1 MLSVPPLWQAFGM
14 ALRLVIE
21 GDRAMRRGDSAV
33 LGGGV
38 GIWPFLALVVGEIA
52 ESASHSRQRGTAIYL
67 LRSRGQLTIVEH
79 SGGAMAARINAGRA
93 RCWGSWIWLVLA
105 VLAGQAVAMGADVEG
120 GQDHPLVSRFAGSQ
134 LIGYQQLDYDGGVFY
149 LPNKGQGFDP
159 AQELDLEAPQVVEGQ
174 ISRLVYVAPAGKTAL
189 EVHRNFEQA
198 LKGAGLQ
205 VVTAV
210 DGRKAWWRIGAHW
223 RANFKGIR
231 FQSPFAADIS
241 PFDDQGFYL
250 YGTLTKGGKTVA
262 VSVLT
267 GPVSLFARDHYQ
279 TPETTAQA
287 AVAVQIVEPKEM
299 ASGQVTVSADAI
311 GKGLATEGR
320 IALYGIY
327 FDTGKHQLKP
337 ESTAQLDA
345 MAQLLTAKPALR
357 VHIVG
362 HTDNTG
368 DFNANLQLSQRRAE
382 AVVKALVDQY
392 QIDARRLSAQ
402 GVASLSPVAGNGSEA
417 GRALNR
423 RVEMVEQ

>member
-1 MLSVPPLWQAFGM
+1 M
-14 ALRLVIE
+14 ASRITA
-21 GDRAMRRGDSAV
+21 GKRRRWGF
-33 LGGGV
+33 
-38 GIWPFLALVVGEIA
+38 WRWLAI
-52 ESASHSRQRGTAIYL
+52 
-67 LRSRGQLTIVEH
+67 
-79 SGGAMAARINAGRA
+79 
-93 RCWGSWIWLVLA
+93 A
-105 VLAGQAVAMGADVEG
+105 VLAGPALAMGPDVEG

-149 LPNKGQGFDP
+149 LPNQDQGFDP
-159 AQELDLEAPQVVEGQ
+159 GRELDLEAPQVVEGQ

-198 LKGAGLQ
+198 LKSAGLQ
-205 VVTAV
+205 VATAV

-231 FQSPFAADIS
+231 LLSPFAADIS
-241 PFDDQGFYL
+241 PFEDQGFYL
-250 YGTLTKGGKTVA
+250 YGTLANGGKTVA

-279 TPETTAQA
+279 TAETTAQA
-287 AVAVQIVEPKEM
+287 AVAIQIVESKEM

-311 GKGLATEGR
+311 GKGLAAEGR

-337 ESTAQLDA
+337 ESSAQLDA

-362 HTDNTG
+362 HTDNAG
-368 DFNANLQLSQRRAE
+368 DFSANLQLSQRRAE
-382 AVVKALVDQY
+382 AVVKALVEQY